1 MAVKFTETSF
11 IIEVQTGTNPM
22 EAWLDTHDQLVDCL
36 QSENEDMHG
45 YRYHYLELLRSMMPD
60 WETAKKMLQ

>member
-11 IIEVQTGTNPM
+11 IIEVETGTNPI
-22 EAWLDTHDQLVDCL
+22 EAWLETHDQMCDLL
-36 QSENEDMHG
+36 QSENEQMLG

-60 WETAKKMLQ
+60 WKTAKKMCE